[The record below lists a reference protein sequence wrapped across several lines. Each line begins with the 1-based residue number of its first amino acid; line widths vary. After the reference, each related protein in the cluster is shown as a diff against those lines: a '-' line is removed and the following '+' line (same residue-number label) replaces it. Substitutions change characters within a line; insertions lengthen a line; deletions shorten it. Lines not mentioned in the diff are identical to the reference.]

1 MPFVAIIVKVN
12 QQLALNVPTHVVFET
27 AMVSEQLRS

>member
-1 MPFVAIIVKVN
+1 MPFVAIVKVN